1 MSSRGAGSASWTGSA
16 RSSRTVER
24 PQPDRLL
31 LFTTVLLCAA
41 GLVMVTSA
49 SVAFAY
55 TQHQSAFYYAE
66 RQAAWMLIGFVALFI
81 LGRIDYRKV
90 RPLAP
95 AGAVAIILLMLLVLL
110 PQLGVSVNGA
120 RRWFD
125 AGPLG
130 TFQPSEL
137 GKLAFA
143 VFIAHWIDRNSQR
156 MGDFQHVF
164 VPFVAMLAGV
174 LVLLMLERDL
184 GTAVV
189 MVGIFVSAYWAGGG
203 RLRHIILLM
212 GALALGFVAV
222 TLLEPYRIGR
232 LTAFKNP
239 WADPLGAGFQA
250 TQSIYGLASGGI
262 FGVGIGHSIE
272 KYGWLPEAHTD
283 FIFAIVGEETGLIGA
298 TLVMLGFLVFGVRG
312 YRASLRAP
320 DRFGMAL
327 AASITTW
334 ITFEALLNMATV
346 TNTLPITGV
355 PLPFFSYGGTA
366 LATTLAAVGVV
377 LSIARHGSGTALGN
391 NRGSDE
397 AFDRGRRD
405 RRAPVSGA
413 RSRASVSR

>member
-1 MSSRGAGSASWTGSA
+1 MKSGGAGIASWTGSA
-16 RSSRTVER
+16 RSTVAR
-24 PQPDRLL
+24 PQPDRYL
-31 LFTTVLLCAA
+31 LFTTVLLCGA

-66 RQAAWMLIGFVALFI
+66 RQAGWMLIGFAALFV
-81 LGRIDYRKV
+81 LGRFDYRRI

-95 AGAVAIILLMLLVLL
+95 AGAVAAALLMLLVLV
-110 PQLGVSVNGA
+110 PHIGVDINGA

-143 VFIAHWIDRNSQR
+143 VFIAHWIDRNAKR
-156 MGDFQHVF
+156 MGDFNHVF
-164 VPFVAMLAGV
+164 IPFAAMLAGI
-174 LVLLMLERDL
+174 LVLLMLQRDL
-184 GTAVV
+184 GTAVI

-203 RLRHIILLM
+203 RLRHIILLV
-212 GALALGFVAV
+212 AVLALGFVAV
-222 TLLEPYRIGR
+222 TLLEPYRMGR

-283 FIFAIVGEETGLIGA
+283 FIFAIVGEETGLLGT
-298 TLVMLGFLVFGVRG
+298 TLVMLGFLAFGVRG

-334 ITFEALLNMATV
+334 VTFEALLNMATV

-366 LATTLAAVGVV
+366 LATTLAAVGVL
-377 LSIARHGSGTALGN
+377 LSIARHGSGPALGH
-391 NRGSDE
+391 NRSSDE
-397 AFDRGRRD
+397 AFDRWRRD

-413 RSRASVSR
+413 RGRAGASR

>member
-1 MSSRGAGSASWTGSA
+1 MSTAA
-16 RSSRTVER
+16 RDRR
-24 PQPDRLL
+24 QPDRLL
-31 LFTTVLLCAA
+31 LFTTFLLCGG

-66 RQAAWMLIGFVALFI
+66 RQAAWMFIGFVALFV
-81 LGRIDYRKV
+81 LSRIDYHRL

-95 AGAVAIILLMLLVLL
+95 AGAVVAALLMLLVLV
-110 PQLGVSVNGA
+110 PHLGVTVNGA

-143 VFIAHWIDRNSQR
+143 VFIAHWVDKNSAQ
-156 MGDFQHVF
+156 MGNFQKAF

-184 GTAVV
+184 GTSIVV
-189 MVGIFVSAYWAGGG
+189 VGIFVSTYWAGGG
-203 RLRHIILLM
+203 RIRHMVLLVA
-212 GALALGFVAV
+212 ALALAFVALSV
-222 TLLEPYRIGR
+222 FESYRLAR
-232 LTAFKNP
+232 LTAYVNP

-250 TQSIYGLASGGI
+250 TQSLYGLASGGF

-283 FIFAIVGEETGLIGA
+283 FIFAIVGEETGLLGT
-298 TLVMLGFLVFGVRG
+298 TLVMLGFLFFGLRG
-312 YRASLRAP
+312 YRAALRAP
-320 DRFGMAL
+320 DRFGVGL

-334 ITFEALLNMATV
+334 ICFEALLNMATV

-366 LATTLAAVGVV
+366 VATTLAAVGVL
-377 LSIARHGSGTALGN
+377 LSIARSGTGSALGK
-391 NRGSDE
+391 SDE
-397 AFDRGRRD
+397 VIDRWRRD

-413 RSRASVSR
+413 RSRASS

>member
-1 MSSRGAGSASWTGSA
+1 MSTAA
-16 RSSRTVER
+16 RDRR
-24 PQPDRLL
+24 QPDRLL
-31 LFTTVLLCAA
+31 LFTTFVLCGG

-66 RQAAWMLIGFVALFI
+66 RQAAWMFIGFVALFV
-81 LGRIDYRKV
+81 LSRIDYHRL

-95 AGAVAIILLMLLVLL
+95 AGAVVAALLMILVLV
-110 PQLGVSVNGA
+110 PHLGVTVNGA

-143 VFIAHWIDRNSQR
+143 VFIAHWVDKNSAQ
-156 MGDFQHVF
+156 MGNFQKAF
-164 VPFVAMLAGV
+164 VPFVAMLSGV

-184 GTAVV
+184 GTSIVV
-189 MVGIFVSAYWAGGG
+189 VGIFVSTYWAGGG
-203 RLRHIILLM
+203 RVRHMVLLVA
-212 GALALGFVAV
+212 ALALAFVALSV
-222 TLLEPYRIGR
+222 FESYRLAR
-232 LTAFKNP
+232 LTAYVNP

-250 TQSIYGLASGGI
+250 TQSLYGLASGGF

-283 FIFAIVGEETGLIGA
+283 FIFAIVGEETGLLGT
-298 TLVMLGFLVFGVRG
+298 TLVMLGFLFFGLRG
-312 YRASLRAP
+312 YRAALRAP
-320 DRFGMAL
+320 DRFGVGL

-334 ITFEALLNMATV
+334 ICFEALLNMATV

-366 LATTLAAVGVV
+366 VATTLAAVGVL
-377 LSIARHGSGTALGN
+377 LSIARSGTGSALGK
-391 NRGSDE
+391 SDE
-397 AFDRGRRD
+397 VIDRWRRD

-413 RSRASVSR
+413 RSRASS

>member
-1 MSSRGAGSASWTGSA
+1 MSTAA
-16 RSSRTVER
+16 RDRR
-24 PQPDRLL
+24 QPDRLL
-31 LFTTVLLCAA
+31 LFTTFLLCGG

-66 RQAAWMLIGFVALFI
+66 RQAAWMFIGFVALFV
-81 LGRIDYRKV
+81 LSRIDYHRL

-95 AGAVAIILLMLLVLL
+95 AGAVVAALLMILVLV
-110 PQLGVSVNGA
+110 PHLGVTVNGA

-143 VFIAHWIDRNSQR
+143 VFIAHWVDKNSAQ
-156 MGDFQHVF
+156 MGNFQKAF

-184 GTAVV
+184 GTSIIV
-189 MVGIFVSAYWAGGG
+189 VGIFVSTYWAGGG
-203 RLRHIILLM
+203 RVRHMVLLVA
-212 GALALGFVAV
+212 ALALAFVALSV
-222 TLLEPYRIGR
+222 FESYRLAR
-232 LTAFKNP
+232 LTAYVNP

-250 TQSIYGLASGGI
+250 TQSLYGLASGGF

-283 FIFAIVGEETGLIGA
+283 FIFAIVGEETGLLGT
-298 TLVMLGFLVFGVRG
+298 TLVMIGFLFFGLRG
-312 YRASLRAP
+312 YRAALRAP
-320 DRFGMAL
+320 DRFGVGL

-334 ITFEALLNMATV
+334 ICFEALLNMATV

-366 LATTLAAVGVV
+366 VATTLAAVGVL
-377 LSIARHGSGTALGN
+377 LSIARSGTGSALGK
-391 NRGSDE
+391 SDE
-397 AFDRGRRD
+397 VIDRWRRD

-413 RSRASVSR
+413 RSRASS

>member
-1 MSSRGAGSASWTGSA
+1 MSTTAAGRAQGASTGQA
-16 RSSRTVER
+16 R

-55 TQHQSAFYYAE
+55 TQHESAFYYAE
-66 RQAAWMLIGFVALFI
+66 RQGAWMAIGFAALFV
-81 LGRIDYRKV
+81 LGRIDYRRV

-95 AGAVAIILLMLLVLL
+95 AGAVAAALLMILVLV
-110 PQLGVSVNGA
+110 PHLGVTVNGA

-143 VFIAHWIDRNSQR
+143 VFIAHWIDRNAQR
-156 MGDFQHVF
+156 MGQFQQVF
-164 VPFVAMLAGV
+164 VPFAAMLTGV
-174 LVLLMLERDL
+174 LVLLLLQRDL

-189 MVGIFVSAYWAGGG
+189 MVGIFISAYWAGGG
-203 RLRHIILLM
+203 RLRHIILL
-212 GALALGFVAV
+212 LAVLCLGLIAV
-222 TLLEPYRIGR
+222 TLLEPYRLGR
-232 LTAFKNP
+232 LTAFRNP
-239 WADPLGAGFQA
+239 WSDPLGAGFQA
-250 TQSIYGLASGGI
+250 TQSLYGLASGGL

-283 FIFAIVGEETGLIGA
+283 FIFAIVGEETGLVG
-298 TLVMLGFLVFGVRG
+298 TSLVMLGFLVFGVRG

-327 AASITTW
+327 AASISTW
-334 ITFEALLNMATV
+334 VTFEALLNMATV

-366 LATTLAAVGVV
+366 LATTLAAVGVL
-377 LSIARHGSGTALGN
+377 LSIARHGSGSALGN
-391 NRGSDE
+391 NRSSDE
-397 AFDRGRRD
+397 AFDRWRRN
-405 RRAPVSGA
+405 RRPPLPGGGG
-413 RSRASVSR
+413 RASVPR

>member
-1 MSSRGAGSASWTGSA
+1 MSTAA
-16 RSSRTVER
+16 RDRR
-24 PQPDRLL
+24 QPDRLL
-31 LFTTVLLCAA
+31 LFTTFVLCGG

-66 RQAAWMLIGFVALFI
+66 RQAAWMFIGFVALFV
-81 LGRIDYRKV
+81 LSRIDYHRL

-95 AGAVAIILLMLLVLL
+95 AGAVVAALLMILVLV
-110 PQLGVSVNGA
+110 PHLGVTVNGA

-143 VFIAHWIDRNSQR
+143 VFIAHWVDKNSAQ
-156 MGDFQHVF
+156 MGNFQKAF
-164 VPFVAMLAGV
+164 VPFVAMLSGV

-184 GTAVV
+184 GTSIVV
-189 MVGIFVSAYWAGGG
+189 VGIFVSTYWAGGG
-203 RLRHIILLM
+203 RVRHMVLLVA
-212 GALALGFVAV
+212 ALTLAFVALSV
-222 TLLEPYRIGR
+222 FESYRLAR
-232 LTAFKNP
+232 LTAYVNP

-250 TQSIYGLASGGI
+250 TQSLYGLASGGF

-283 FIFAIVGEETGLIGA
+283 FIFAIVGEETGLLGT
-298 TLVMLGFLVFGVRG
+298 TLVMLGFLFFGLRG
-312 YRASLRAP
+312 YRAALRAP
-320 DRFGMAL
+320 DRFGVGL

-334 ITFEALLNMATV
+334 ICFEALLNMATV

-366 LATTLAAVGVV
+366 VATTLAAVGVL
-377 LSIARHGSGTALGN
+377 LSIARSGTGSALGK
-391 NRGSDE
+391 SDE
-397 AFDRGRRD
+397 VIDRWRRD

-413 RSRASVSR
+413 RSRASS

>member
-1 MSSRGAGSASWTGSA
+1 MSVVKGA
-16 RSSRTVER
+16 ER

-55 TQHQSAFYYAE
+55 NQHQSTFYYAE
-66 RQAAWMLIGFVALFI
+66 RQAAWMLIGFVALFV
-81 LGRIDYRKV
+81 LARLDYRRI

-95 AGAVAIILLMLLVLL
+95 AGAVVAVLLMMLVLV
-110 PQLGVSVNGA
+110 PHFGVTVNGA

-143 VFIAHWIDRNSQR
+143 VFVAHWVDRNSSR

-164 VPFVAMLAGV
+164 VPFAAVLAGV
-174 LVLLMLERDL
+174 LVLLILERDL
-184 GTAVV
+184 GTAIVTV
-189 MVGIFVSAYWAGGG
+189 AIFLSAYWAGGG
-203 RLRHIILLM
+203 RMRHVILLL
-212 GALALGFVAV
+212 GALALAFVAV
-222 TLLEPYRIGR
+222 TLLEPYRMGR
-232 LTAFKNP
+232 LTSFRNP

-250 TQSIYGLASGGI
+250 TQSLYGLASGGY

-283 FIFAIVGEETGLIGA
+283 FIFAIIGEETGLIG
-298 TLVMLGFLVFGVRG
+298 TTFVMLGFLVFGVRG
-312 YRASLRAP
+312 YRATLRAP

-327 AASITTW
+327 AASLTTW

-366 LATTLAAVGVV
+366 LATTLAAVGIL
-377 LSIARHGSGTALGN
+377 LSIARHGSGSALRN
-391 NRGSDE
+391 NRSSDST
-397 AFDRGRRD
+397 FDRWRRD
-405 RRAPVSGA
+405 RRA
-413 RSRASVSR
+413 SVSRARGGASASR

>member
-1 MSSRGAGSASWTGSA
+1 MSTAA
-16 RSSRTVER
+16 RDRR
-24 PQPDRLL
+24 QPDRLL
-31 LFTTVLLCAA
+31 LFTTFLLCGG

-66 RQAAWMLIGFVALFI
+66 RQGAWMFIGFVALFV
-81 LGRIDYRKV
+81 LSRIDYHRL

-95 AGAVAIILLMLLVLL
+95 AGAVVAGLLMILVLV
-110 PQLGVSVNGA
+110 PHLGVTVNGA

-143 VFIAHWIDRNSQR
+143 VFIAHWVDKNSAQ
-156 MGDFQHVF
+156 MGSFQKAF

-184 GTAVV
+184 GTSIVV
-189 MVGIFVSAYWAGGG
+189 VGIFVSTYWAGGG
-203 RLRHIILLM
+203 RMRHMVLLVA
-212 GALALGFVAV
+212 GLGLAFVALSV
-222 TLLEPYRIGR
+222 FESYRLAR
-232 LTAFKNP
+232 LTAYVNP

-250 TQSIYGLASGGI
+250 TQSLY
-262 FGVGIGHSIE
+262 
-272 KYGWLPEAHTD
+272 
-283 FIFAIVGEETGLIGA
+283 
-298 TLVMLGFLVFGVRG
+298 GFLFFGLRG
-312 YRASLRAP
+312 YRAALRAP
-320 DRFGMAL
+320 DRFGVGL

-334 ITFEALLNMATV
+334 ICFEALLNMATV

-366 LATTLAAVGVV
+366 VATTLAAVGVL
-377 LSIARHGSGTALGN
+377 LSIARSGTGSSLG
-391 NRGSDE
+391 RTDE
-397 AFDRGRRD
+397 VIDRWRRD
-405 RRAPVSGA
+405 RRAPLSGA
-413 RSRASVSR
+413 RSRASS

>member
-1 MSSRGAGSASWTGSA
+1 MNSKVARSASWTGSA
-16 RSSRTVER
+16 RSSTTRER
-24 PQPDRLL
+24 SQPDRLL

-55 TQHQSAFYYAE
+55 NQHQSTFYYAE
-66 RQAAWMLIGFVALFI
+66 RQAAWLAIGFVALFV
-81 LGRIDYRKV
+81 LGRVDYRRI

-95 AGAVAIILLMLLVLL
+95 AGAVAVAILMLLVLV
-110 PQLGVSVNGA
+110 PHVGVSVNGA
-120 RRWFD
+120 RRWFE

-143 VFIAHWIDRNSQR
+143 VFVAHWIDRNSQR

-164 VPFVAMLAGV
+164 VPFAAMLAGV

-189 MVGIFVSAYWAGGG
+189 TVAIFLSAYWAGGG
-203 RLRHIILLM
+203 RLRHIILLI
-212 GALALGFVAV
+212 GALSLGFVAV
-222 TLLEPYRIGR
+222 TLLEPYRFAR

-250 TQSIYGLASGGI
+250 TQSLYGLASGGV

-283 FIFAIVGEETGLIGA
+283 FIFAIIGEETGLVGT
-298 TLVMLGFLVFGVRG
+298 TLVMLGFLVFGLRG
-312 YRASLRAP
+312 YRAALRAP

-366 LATTLAAVGVV
+366 LATSLAAVGVL
-377 LSIARHGSGTALGN
+377 LSIARHGSGSALGN
-391 NRGSDE
+391 NRRSDE
-397 AFDRGRRD
+397 TFDRGRRD

-413 RSRASVSR
+413 RGRASVPR

>member
-1 MSSRGAGSASWTGSA
+1 MSSSA
-16 RSSRTVER
+16 REAR
-24 PQPDRLL
+24 QPDRLL
-31 LFTTVLLCAA
+31 LFTTVLLSGA

-66 RQAAWMLIGFVALFI
+66 RQAAWMVIGFIALFV
-81 LGRIDYRKV
+81 LSRIDYHRL

-95 AGAVAIILLMLLVLL
+95 AGAVAVVLLMLLVLV
-110 PQLGVSVNGA
+110 PHLGVTVNGA

-143 VFIAHWIDRNSQR
+143 VFVAHWVDRNTAQ
-156 MGDFQHVF
+156 MGDFQKAF
-164 VPFVAMLAGV
+164 LPFAAMLAGV

-184 GTAVV
+184 GTSVV
-189 MVGIFVSAYWAGGG
+189 IVGIFLSAYWAGGG
-203 RLRHIILLM
+203 RFRHMVLLLA
-212 GALALGFVAV
+212 ALGLGFVALTV
-222 TLLEPYRIGR
+222 LEPYRFAR

-250 TQSIYGLASGGI
+250 TQSLYGLASGGV

-283 FIFAIVGEETGLIGA
+283 FIFAIVGEETGLIGT
-298 TLVMLGFLVFGVRG
+298 TLVMLGFLFFGLRG
-312 YRASLRAP
+312 YRAALRAP
-320 DRFGMAL
+320 DRFGVAL

-334 ITFEALLNMATV
+334 ISFEALLNMATV

-366 LATTLAAVGVV
+366 LATTLAAVGVL
-377 LSIARHGSGTALGN
+377 LSIARSGTGSSLG
-391 NRGSDE
+391 RSDE
-397 AFDRGRRD
+397 VIDRWRRD
-405 RRAPVSGA
+405 RRAPVPGA
-413 RSRASVSR
+413 RGRAGASSRGA

>member
-1 MSSRGAGSASWTGSA
+1 MIR
-16 RSSRTVER
+16 ER
-24 PQPDRLL
+24 PQPDRVL
-31 LFTTVLLCAA
+31 LFTTVLLCCA

-66 RQAAWMLIGFVALFI
+66 RQAGWMVLGFGALFL

-95 AGAVAIILLMLLVLL
+95 AGAVAAALLMLLVLV
-110 PQLGVSVNGA
+110 PHLGVSINGA

-137 GKLAFA
+137 AKLAFA
-143 VFIAHWIDRNSQR
+143 VFIAHWIDRRAGR
-156 MGDFQHVF
+156 MGDFNQTF
-164 VPFVAMLAGV
+164 IPFAAMLVGV
-174 LVLLMLERDL
+174 LVLLMLEKDL
-184 GTAVV
+184 GTAFV

-203 RLRHIILLM
+203 RLRHVVLL
-212 GALALGFVAV
+212 GGLLGLGFLAM
-222 TLLEPYRIGR
+222 TLLEPYRFAR
-232 LTAFKNP
+232 LAAFKNP
-239 WADPLGAGFQA
+239 WADPLGSGFQA
-250 TQSIYGLASGGI
+250 TQSLYGLASGGF

-283 FIFAIVGEETGLIGA
+283 FIFAIVGEETGLFGT
-298 TLVMLGFLVFGVRG
+298 TLVMLGFLFFSVRG

-320 DRFGMAL
+320 DNFGMSL
-327 AASITTW
+327 AAAITTW
-334 ITFEALLNMATV
+334 VSFEALLNMATV

-366 LATTLAAVGVV
+366 VATTLAAVGML
-377 LSIARHGSGTALGN
+377 LSIARRGSGSALGK
-391 NRGSDE
+391 NRQADE
-397 AFDRGRRD
+397 ALDRGRRD
-405 RRAPVSGA
+405 GGAHLSRPRGRAGVP
-413 RSRASVSR
+413 R

>member
-1 MSSRGAGSASWTGSA
+1 VSPQPGGQQA
-16 RSSRTVER
+16 R

-31 LFTTVLLCAA
+31 LFTTVLLSAG

-55 TQHQSAFYYAE
+55 TQHQSPFYYAE
-66 RQAAWMLIGFVALFI
+66 RQAAWMVIGFVALVAI
-81 LGRIDYRKV
+81 GRIDYRRF

-95 AGAVAIILLMLLVLL
+95 AGAVIATLMMLLVLV
-110 PQLGVSVNGA
+110 PHVGVSVNGA

-130 TFQPSEL
+130 TFQPAEL
-137 GKLAFA
+137 AKLAYA
-143 VFIAHWIDRNSQR
+143 VFIAHWIDTNARR
-156 MGDFQHVF
+156 MGDFNHVF
-164 VPFVAMLAGV
+164 VPFTAMLGGAV
-174 LVLLMLERDL
+174 VLLVLEPDL
-184 GTAVV
+184 GTAIV
-189 MVGIFVSAYWAGGG
+189 MVGIFISAYWAGGG
-203 RLRHIILLM
+203 RLRHMLLIA
-212 GALALGFVAV
+212 GAGGLALVAV
-222 TLLEPYRIGR
+222 TVFEPYRLSR

-250 TQSIYGLASGGI
+250 TQSLYGLASGGW

-272 KYGWLPEAHTD
+272 KYGWLPEPHTD
-283 FIFAIVGEETGLIGA
+283 FIFAIVGEETGLIGT
-298 TLVMLGFLVFGVRG
+298 TLVLLGFLVFGIRG

-366 LATTLAAVGVV
+366 LATTLAAVGVL
-377 LSIARHGSGTALGN
+377 LSIARHGSGSALRN
-391 NRGSDE
+391 TRQSDE
-397 AFDRGRRD
+397 AFDRWRRD

-413 RSRASVSR
+413 RGRAGVPR